1 MGDQPHKSLCSQA
14 NSLRS
19 QPSNMASDAISP
31 LSPTVSPG
39 RVGGGGGTTRR
50 FFARPCR
57 YFPAVSEKKDDTLL
71 TAGKSFASDSG
82 MTFPA
87 RERLFGYG
95 GI

>member
-39 RVGGGGGTTRR
+39 RVGGGGGLLEGSSRAHADI
-50 FFARPCR
+50 FRPYPKR
-57 YFPAVSEKKDDTLL
+57 KTIHFSLPEKVLL
-71 TAGKSFASDSG
+71 QIA
-82 MTFPA
+82 
-87 RERLFGYG
+87 E
-95 GI
+95 